1 MDTNANSPVSCACE
15 DSGGRHESKAHSSA
29 ICGFAS
35 FASFAATCS
44 AFAKDDSHQDRGEQI
59 YMQSRCFACH
69 GQLGTGGFGDRLAG
83 DRMLA
88 IQPFVIAQILLGRG
102 KMPAFAD
109 RLSDQDIAAVAN
121 YVRNDWGNK
130 FGPVSA
136 GDVAAVRGLLAKAS
150 QQVETAS
157 SPQK

>member
-1 MDTNANSPVSCACE
+1 MRVKRILLPFVA
-15 DSGGRHESKAHSSA
+15 
-29 ICGFAS
+29 

-44 AFAKDDSHQDRGEQI
+44 SAFAKDLTNQGRGEHV

-69 GQLGTGGFGDRLAG
+69 GQLGTGGFGPALAG

-88 IQPFVIAQILLGRG
+88 IQPFVVARVLLGRG

-109 RLSDQDIAAVAN
+109 RLSDQDIAAVAD

-136 GDVAAVRGLLAKAS
+136 NDVAAVRDLLTKAS
-150 QQVETAS
+150 QQVHAAS

>member
-1 MDTNANSPVSCACE
+1 MPIRRLAVHARTVAVMRVKRILLPFVA
-15 DSGGRHESKAHSSA
+15 
-29 ICGFAS
+29 FAS
-35 FASFAATCS
+35 FTATCSS
-44 AFAKDDSHQDRGEQI
+44 AFAKDVRNQGRGEHV

-69 GQLGTGGFGDRLAG
+69 GQLGTGGFGPTLAG

-109 RLSDQDIAAVAN
+109 RLSDQDVAAVAD

-130 FGPVSA
+130 FGPVNA
-136 GDVAAVRGLLAKAS
+136 GDVAAIRSLLAKAS
-150 QQVETAS
+150 QQVEAAS

>member
-1 MDTNANSPVSCACE
+1 MRVKCILLPFVA
-15 DSGGRHESKAHSSA
+15 
-29 ICGFAS
+29 FAS
-35 FASFAATCS
+35 FAVVVG
-44 AFAKDDSHQDRGEQI
+44 AFAKDDNNHSLGEQI

-69 GQLGTGGFGDRLAG
+69 GQLGTGGFGPALAG
-83 DRMLA
+83 DRMLV

-102 KMPAFAD
+102 KMPAFGD
-109 RLSDQDIAAVAN
+109 RLSDRDIADVAD

-136 GDVAAVRGLLAKAS
+136 GDVAAVRKLLKKAS
-150 QQVETAS
+150 QQVEAAS

>member
-1 MDTNANSPVSCACE
+1 MSLKRLLLPFIVFT
-15 DSGGRHESKAHSSA
+15 
-29 ICGFAS
+29 
-35 FASFAATCS
+35 
-44 AFAKDDSHQDRGEQI
+44 AFAHNCRLYANDDSVRSQGEQV

-69 GQLGTGGFGDRLAG
+69 GQLGTGGFGPALAG

-102 KMPAFAD
+102 RMPAFGD
-109 RLSDQDIAAVAN
+109 RLSDKDIAAVAS

-130 FGPVSA
+130 FGSVGA
-136 GDVAAVRGLLAKAS
+136 GDVAAVRDLLKKAS
-150 QQVETAS
+150 QQVDQAS